1 MPSYRWVAEN
11 GENFGFDLDRV
22 FVAGDSAGGQLAFY
36 TAAVNTSD
44 ELKSLYG
51 VSDTGLN
58 IKAIGLISGMFD
70 MKNGVNSALLSCYLG
85 YDYKNSPYYPYL
97 QPEEIIDKSDIPPAY
112 IVTSVKD
119 FLHSASDDLD
129 KLLTEKG
136 KEHMYHDWQLTVNRS
151 SGHITSVAYPDLPES
166 AETIDEML
174 AFFEAHS

>member
-1 MPSYRWVAEN
+1 MASYRWVAEN

-70 MKNGVNSALLSCYLG
+70 MKNGVNSALCRAISATIIKIRRIIRIC
-85 YDYKNSPYYPYL
+85 SP
-97 QPEEIIDKSDIPPAY
+97 
-112 IVTSVKD
+112 
-119 FLHSASDDLD
+119 
-129 KLLTEKG
+129 
-136 KEHMYHDWQLTVNRS
+136 RR
-151 SGHITSVAYPDLPES
+151 
-166 AETIDEML
+166 
-174 AFFEAHS
+174 

>member
-1 MPSYRWVAEN
+1 MCINYSLCPDVTYPTQVSDVMASYRWVAKN
-11 GENFGFDLDRV
+11 GEAYGFDLDRV

-44 ELKSLYG
+44 ELKLLYG

-119 FLHSASDDLD
+119 FCT
-129 KLLTEKG
+129 LLR
-136 KEHMYHDWQLTVNRS
+136 M
-151 SGHITSVAYPDLPES
+151 TSIS
-166 AETIDEML
+166 
-174 AFFEAHS
+174 F